1 MVDAGQQ
8 RTYEDGEL
16 VFAES
21 DAGDVAYLIDEGAVE
36 VFTGHDDQRTVFAT
50 LGPGEIVGEMALIDT
65 RPRSA
70 SVRAIGTT
78 KLTVIS
84 REGLNDRL
92 ESVDPMV
99 QLVLHSML
107 DRFRVAMHRVR
118 SGEEEPAPRR
128 VPEAEALPNSP
139 VNEAL
144 RHGVLQQSRM
154 EARLRGAIAEDILE
168 LHYQPIVKLPLGKP
182 VGYEAL
188 ARWPQ
193 PDGGMISPGEF
204 IPLAEQTSLILEL
217 DAWVIRRAC
226 IDFMA
231 QGNRLR
237 GQYVSINLS
246 GRQFAQSTAFELVA
260 STLDATGLPPERL
273 QIELTEGVVM
283 TNPAYAAELLAE
295 FQKLGISIAIDDF
308 GTGYS
313 SLAYLHNFSADVLK
327 LDLSFAREVRKGP
340 SGARIVR
347 GISAMA
353 DELGLRVVA
362 EGIEAEAEGRQLYKL
377 GCGWGQGFGFGRP
390 RPLAQV
396 LADTTSA

>member
-1 MVDAGQQ
+1 MLDAGQR

-16 VFAES
+16 VFAEG
-21 DAGDVAYLIDEGAVE
+21 DAGDVAYLLDDGAVE
-36 VFTGHDDQRTVFAT
+36 VFTGSGDQRTVFAT

-84 REGLNDRL
+84 REGLSDRL

-107 DRFRVAMHRVR
+107 GRFRVAMHRVR

-128 VPEAEALPNSP
+128 VPEAEALPNAP

-154 EARLRGAIAEDILE
+154 EARLRDAIAADALE

-188 ARWPQ
+188 VRWPVA
-193 PDGGMISPGEF
+193 DGGVISPAEF

-226 IDFMA
+226 MDFMA
-231 QGNRLR
+231 QGRRLA
-237 GQYVSINLS
+237 GQYVSVNLS
-246 GRQFAQSTAFELVA
+246 GRQFAQPTAYDLIE
-260 STLDATGLPPERL
+260 STLQSTGLPPERL

-283 TNPAYAAELLAE
+283 SDPDHAAELLAE
-295 FQKLGISIAIDDF
+295 LQKLGISIAIDDF
-308 GTGYS
+308 GTVYS
-313 SLAYLHNFSADVLK
+313 SLAYLHTFSADVLK

-362 EGIEAEAEGRQLYKL
+362 EGIEADAEGRQLYKL
-377 GCGWGQGFGFGRP
+377 GCGWGQGFGYARP
-390 RPLAQV
+390 QPLAQ
-396 LADTTSA
+396 LLDDSEA